1 MKLLRKKNGQW
12 FTVSVAIGGLLLGV
26 TSMDVSASEAPAESE
41 EFSELLDPPSE
52 TGVSELSSKDEPQV
66 ESQEPVVE
74 DQEDS
79 QEEPVIEEVESVTDE
94 ASQEGVGDSGV
105 TVEEDMNVAG
115 DQVNEPETNT
125 DSSEEDSAETQET
138 EEPVKQK
145 ETSNDSEEDY
155 DPEAN
160 EVEDSN
166 PDEENT
172 EESDAEPVEST
183 EENSVELEDVTSAE
197 EEAVVEE
204 DINRNELVNVDN
216 TWSEGYRGEGQVV
229 AIIDSG
235 LYIDHSAFQ
244 TVSDIDRA
252 KYKSEEELNRAKE
265 AAGID
270 YGRWF
275 NEKIIFGHNY
285 NDVNDELVEEDFS
298 SHGTH
303 VADSAVGNP
312 SEPLNIGTEENPNAQ
327 FHALGVAPEA
337 QLMFMRVFSDENMP
351 GSTSEYL
358 YIQAIEDA
366 VALGAQSINLSLGAP
381 GGSQYNA
388 SGALNDAIHYA
399 RQSGVSVVMAA
410 GNEDSFGSGH
420 SNPLA
425 TNPDYGVV
433 GTPSTSRDSIS
444 VAAVE
449 SVNLV
454 NEVLTLQDEDGNEI
468 NLNINIVENG
478 GRDVLES
485 PEYAGQSFEYEYV
498 GLGSDE
504 EIVEVDLTDKFA
516 VISRGDL
523 TFSEKAQNAR
533 QAGATGVVIF
543 NNVDDGTLVNMAIEG
558 VDDFPIFGVNFESG
572 QELIANQDTHR
583 LSFTGSTL
591 QFANPDA
598 GSLTDFTS
606 WGLSADG
613 ELKPDLA
620 APGGNVYGAVN
631 DDSYQS
637 MSGTSMA
644 SPHVAGAVA
653 LLTQKLPDLYEGIE
667 GQELTD
673 LVKAL
678 LMSSARPHYNTEQG
692 AYTSPRQQGA
702 GLIDVDNAL
711 NSGVFLTGVD
721 GYPSISLRNVGD
733 QFEFEVNVYNIS
745 DEDKIFDITTQLAS
759 DAVEDSL
766 FGPVFSLK
774 PRHLKDVPEG
784 QVTVAA
790 NSFETV
796 TIQVDAREFTEAL
809 LTEMPNGYYLE
820 GFVSF
825 GTDEDASLA
834 SIPFVGFRGDF
845 ANLDVVEK
853 PVYEYGFDLSE
864 DFSDAPFYFVDT
876 STGALTSNY
885 TSLITINDN
894 YVVTLGEDSVS
905 SLDSDEEF
913 VFAISPDGDGA
924 KDFVGFQGVFLRNYE
939 DFEASVY
946 YLNDLG
952 EEELVWI
959 SDVAG
964 SGIKNHFSSNPA
976 RPKSSIVSPS
986 LWMGV
991 DQDGNIVTEGQYRY
1005 ELSFRSQVPGSLSQ
1019 LMSFD
1024 VHVSTTTPEATG
1036 ADYDEETGVLSLRD
1050 VNNLYPGLNPY
1061 RTRIVSGEEPDEM
1074 MLALGL
1080 ATDTRQSVYMNGRD
1094 DYTFDIPEGL
1104 DLYSST
1110 TILYLEDYAGNSSE
1124 VLLSDLLHGD
1134 SGVVEFKLTDAETGE
1149 DLTGA
1154 GLRVRIRDA
1163 EGNIVAGD
1171 RLEGNNDQNVRRLP
1185 YGSYTAEVFLINE
1198 EYFEL
1203 VDGIVQPFEV
1213 SENNSWQTVEFLVN
1227 YIERVDFRV
1236 NLNQT
1241 LPEGSEI
1248 ILVDETGEETL
1259 VPVTSYVNDV
1269 HQVRVPAGEYTLVV
1283 NLPEGFTSEQNGLV
1297 LAIDSN
1303 NSTIDVVVERIP
1315 VDKTELAELIEEAQ
1329 QVDPS
1334 TISTGDALVLD
1345 LVLSNAESVYNDE
1358 EALQSEVDNAT
1369 EALATH
1375 LENLGVFD
1383 PLASEREEAKAE
1395 IATFDLLTE
1404 TEFENYNQQVDTAE
1418 TSEQINQV
1426 VGDARTRQT
1435 ELEEELATAEALAD
1449 TKESASEIIS
1459 ALDPLSGEE
1468 KAGFQAQVEDA
1479 DTVEEVDAVVADAV
1493 QANEEA
1499 AERQA
1504 EEEARREVE
1513 QIALNG
1519 AKSVANNTLSN
1530 LSNLTDE
1537 QKADFQTQV
1546 DEAGSVD
1553 AVNAVV
1559 TEALQANEKAAEQ
1572 AAEQAAEEAEQEALN
1587 TAKELANDVVQAL
1600 DALSDEERAAYLDQI
1615 SNAQTLEEVREAVL
1629 EAVEANNIAANQNS
1643 QEPEE
1648 PQEPEVGGEGDDTE
1662 DPPTQENSDETSVE
1676 EPETDESTDDT
1687 SSDGGVTNPTEE
1699 SESNNSDEANES
1711 EAKSESVDADED
1723 QIENVSGEVLPSTA
1737 TNAWILGL
1745 LGTSSLLA
1753 GAGIKRK
1760 ED

>member
-105 TVEEDMNVAG
+105 AVEEDMNVAG

-449 SVNLV
+449 SVNSV

-498 GLGSDE
+498 GLGSEE

-711 NSGVFLTGVD
+711 NSEVFLTGVD

-745 DEDKIFDITTQLAS
+745 DEDKIFDITTHLAS

-885 TSLITINDN
+885 TSLITIDDN

-1213 SENNSWQTVEFLVN
+1213 SEDNSWQTVEFLVN

-1303 NSTIDVVVERIP
+1303 NSTIDVVVQRIP

-1383 PLASEREEAKAE
+1383 LLASEREEAKAE

-1404 TEFENYNQQVDTAE
+1404 TEVENYNQQVDTAE

-1426 VGDARTRQT
+1426 VEEARAHQS
-1435 ELEEELATAEALAD
+1435 ELEEELAVAEELAD
-1449 TKESASEIIS
+1449 AKEAASEAIA
-1459 ALDPLSGEE
+1459 ALDTLSNEE
-1468 KAGFQAQVEDA
+1468 KEEFQAQVSDA
-1479 DTVEEVDAVVADAV
+1479 ETVEEVETVVAEAV

-1504 EEEARREVE
+1504 EEEERQEFE
-1513 QIALNG
+1513 QIALTG
-1519 AKSVANNTLSN
+1519 AKSVANNTVSN

-1537 QKADFQTQV
+1537 QKADFQAQV

-1553 AVNAVV
+1553 TVNAVV

-1572 AAEQAAEEAEQEALN
+1572 AAEQAAEEAAEEAEQEALN

-1745 LGTSSLLA
+1745 LGD
-1753 GAGIKRK
+1753 RK
-1760 ED
+1760 SVV

>member
-1 MKLLRKKNGQW
+1 
-12 FTVSVAIGGLLLGV
+12 
-26 TSMDVSASEAPAESE
+26 
-41 EFSELLDPPSE
+41 
-52 TGVSELSSKDEPQV
+52 
-66 ESQEPVVE
+66 
-74 DQEDS
+74 
-79 QEEPVIEEVESVTDE
+79 
-94 ASQEGVGDSGV
+94 
-105 TVEEDMNVAG
+105 
-115 DQVNEPETNT
+115 
-125 DSSEEDSAETQET
+125 
-138 EEPVKQK
+138 
-145 ETSNDSEEDY
+145 
-155 DPEAN
+155 
-160 EVEDSN
+160 
-166 PDEENT
+166 
-172 EESDAEPVEST
+172 
-183 EENSVELEDVTSAE
+183 
-197 EEAVVEE
+197 
-204 DINRNELVNVDN
+204 
-216 TWSEGYRGEGQVV
+216 
-229 AIIDSG
+229 
-235 LYIDHSAFQ
+235 
-244 TVSDIDRA
+244 
-252 KYKSEEELNRAKE
+252 
-265 AAGID
+265 
-270 YGRWF
+270 
-275 NEKIIFGHNY
+275 
-285 NDVNDELVEEDFS
+285 
-298 SHGTH
+298 
-303 VADSAVGNP
+303 
-312 SEPLNIGTEENPNAQ
+312 
-327 FHALGVAPEA
+327 
-337 QLMFMRVFSDENMP
+337 MFMRVFSDENMP

-533 QAGATGVVIF
+533 QAGGTGVVIF

-745 DEDKIFDITTQLAS
+745 DEDKIFDITTHLAS

-1061 RTRIVSGEEPDEM
+1061 RTRIVSGEEPHEM

-1537 QKADFQTQV
+1537 QKADFQAQV